1 MKSNEYGIF
10 EKGSGEMTERKTI
23 LETDRLVLRR
33 FCEEDLLDLYEYLSD
48 ETVVRFEPC
57 QAMDLNETKETLNG
71 RISSDEMVAAALKSE
86 GKLIGNICILRS
98 WRRAWPTSAAPT
110 PVRGCI

>member
-48 ETVVRFEPC
+48 ETVVRFEPY

-71 RISSDEMVAAALKSE
+71 RISSDEMVAAAL
-86 GKLIGNICILRS
+86 NP
-98 WRRAWPTSAAPT
+98 RAS
-110 PVRGCI
+110 